1 MAGSDL
7 ISEGWAFTDVAVGSE
22 SVFSYSFVGASG
34 AFFERLS
41 KKGMVK
47 GAGQQTHSEYSFLCD
62 ANGNHFVPIGNAK
75 LEWRLEDQ
83 YNNNETID
91 AFKNYMETTYSWAG
105 LTWSGPNDG
114 VLSLESSILDVSD
127 YTTWQPLP
135 FQAWSFKNKHSRFKL
150 SKGSVLWC
158 ATHAGGPTGPWTNMF
173 RDLGAGVTETFTKEG
188 EASWFVF
195 SGPVQGPDG
204 QIDPHTP
211 TIVDTSLTVTNAGSE
226 SIRVMRASKASS

>member
-7 ISEGWAFTDVAVGSE
+7 ISEGFAFTDFAVGSE
-22 SVFSYSFVGASG
+22 SVFSYSYVGASG

-41 KKGMVK
+41 KKVMMQ
-47 GAGQQTHSEYSFLCD
+47 GAGQQTHSEYSFLFD
-62 ANGNHFVPIGNAK
+62 SNGNHFIPVGEVV

-83 YNNNETID
+83 YNNNETIT
-91 AFKNYMETTYSWAG
+91 ALTNYMQTTYPWVAI
-105 LTWSGPNDG
+105 TFSGPNDG
-114 VLSLESSILDVSD
+114 VLRAETSSMNVSNHN
-127 YTTWQPLP
+127 TWQPLP
-135 FQAWSFKNKHSRFKL
+135 FQDWSFKNKHSRFSL

-158 ATHAGGPTGPWTNMF
+158 ATHTGGPTGPWTNTF
-173 RDLGAGVTETFTKEG
+173 RDLDAGAVETFTKEG

-204 QIDPHTP
+204 QIEPHTP